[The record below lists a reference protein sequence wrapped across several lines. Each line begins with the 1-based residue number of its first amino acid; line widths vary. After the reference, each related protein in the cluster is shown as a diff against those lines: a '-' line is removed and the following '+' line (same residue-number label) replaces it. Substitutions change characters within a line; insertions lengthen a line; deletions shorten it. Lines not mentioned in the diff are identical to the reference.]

1 MILFLWKFSLIFQVG
16 KNFLLFLTTDST
28 EFLRGK
34 TNDYKLRSLKKPNPF
49 TAAQLRAAELK
60 ETLKVLPEKDQQFV
74 YERIKENQHLERLF
88 ASLLQVIRQYDFLP
102 KSRLVSSF
110 QRSMD
115 YVYFSNY
122 EAKENLKEEE
132 N

>member
-1 MILFLWKFSLIFQVG
+1 MTINYVP
-16 KNFLLFLTTDST
+16 
-28 EFLRGK
+28 
-34 TNDYKLRSLKKPNPF
+34 LKKPNPF

-60 ETLKVLPEKDQQFV
+60 ETLKVLPEEDQQFV

>member
-1 MILFLWKFSLIFQVG
+1 MTI
-16 KNFLLFLTTDST
+16 NFVP
-28 EFLRGK
+28 
-34 TNDYKLRSLKKPNPF
+34 LKKTNPF

-60 ETLKVLPEKDQQFV
+60 ETLKVLPEEDQQFV

-88 ASLLQVIRQYDFLP
+88 ASLLQVLRQYDFLP
-102 KSRLVSSF
+102 KSRLYKTF
-110 QRSMD
+110 QASLN

-122 EAKENLKEEE
+122 EANESLKEEE